1 MLRYRFLLLTG
12 AVLTAFLLGRSTLS
26 ECSAAMP
33 GGALTASS
41 PGMAARL
48 FAEPEAPAIGPGT
61 HTFALMMNATH
72 RSYTLHV
79 PPSYDGKQAVPLV
92 VVLHGRG
99 SSGEEAERAFGMD
112 EKADQEGF
120 VVVYPD
126 AVGSSR
132 SPRSWNTGFELS
144 APVVDD
150 SAFLRTLIQ
159 KLSVTLGVDRRKVF
173 VAGYDNGGT
182 MAGKLAAEFASRI
195 AAVGIVGGAAGVKAK
210 SGQAVT
216 LPRPAH
222 PVSVIAFHGKKD
234 DVVPYGG
241 DYYLS
246 ARASIA
252 FWVRQNDCSEPVKK
266 EVTEDGNVTR
276 ETYTGCDE
284 EAEVTLYTIRD
295 GDHRWPGAR
304 DTRPF
309 APPPSSKI
317 SATDLMWAFFARHH
331 R

>member
-1 MLRYRFLLLTG
+1 MLRYRFLPLTC
-12 AVLTAFLLGRSTLS
+12 AVLTAFLLCRSTF
-26 ECSAAMP
+26 ECSAANP
-33 GGALTASS
+33 GGVLPAPT
-41 PGMAARL
+41 GMAAL
-48 FAEPEAPAIGPGT
+48 LLAEPEAPPVEPGS
-61 HTFALMMNATH
+61 HTYALLIDATH
-72 RSYTLHV
+72 RDYTLHV
-79 PPSYDGKQAVPLV
+79 PPAYDGKEARPLV
-92 VVLHGRG
+92 MVLHGRG
-99 SSGEEAERAFGMD
+99 SSGEEAEHTFGWND
-112 EKADQEGF
+112 KADTEGF
-120 VVVYPD
+120 LVVYPD
-126 AVGSSR
+126 AVGSGR
-132 SPRSWNTGFELS
+132 NPKTWNTGLEQQTLL
-144 APVVDD
+144 ADD

-159 KLSVTLGVDRRKVF
+159 KLSQTLSVDRRKVF
-173 VAGYDNGGT
+173 VVGHDNGGM
-182 MAGKLAAEFASRI
+182 MANKLATEFSSRI
-195 AAVGIVGGAAGVKAK
+195 AAVGVVGGAAGVKAK
-210 SGQAVT
+210 IGTAVT

-234 DVVPYGG
+234 EVVPYEG

-252 FWVRQNDCSEPVKK
+252 FWVRQNDCSEPVQK

-309 APPPSSKI
+309 APPPSTKI